1 MTAKEV
7 DTLELQ
13 AHRELLKLSLP
24 SGKPGVLEKAWN
36 GVSKTLRRH
45 PSMIAIYARQLIQ
58 QGEMTRAESVL
69 RAAIEDGWDSS
80 LVDLYG
86 QSPGKNAVEQ
96 LETAEGWLS
105 SHRGDPKLL
114 LTLARL
120 ALHNKQDSK
129 ARGYFEQC
137 LTLHGPSEAYHELGN
152 LMERLGEKDKALNYY
167 RRGLEM
173 YANELRATPAREQ
186 GSPTSRFRAV
196 R

>member
-1 MTAKEV
+1 MA
-7 DTLELQ
+7 
-13 AHRELLKLSLP
+13 
-24 SGKPGVLEKAWN
+24 
-36 GVSKTLRRH
+36 
-45 PSMIAIYARQLIQ
+45 
-58 QGEMTRAESVL
+58 
-69 RAAIEDGWDSS
+69 
-80 LVDLYG
+80 
-86 QSPGKNAVEQ
+86 
-96 LETAEGWLS
+96 
-105 SHRGDPKLL
+105 SHRNDPKLM

-173 YANELRATPAREQ
+173 YANELRTAPAR
-186 GSPTSRFRAV
+186 GLGATISRFRAA